1 MINWIKEEQ
10 LVRHE
15 DNEYENIMARVCIQ
29 TRSRVYSRGLFMET
43 EYLRLEKR
51 VSSPLI
57 LKFLSICN
65 VAGPHSST
73 NLKTIFNKSLLRIAL
88 D

>member
-29 TRSRVYSRGLFMET
+29 TRCA
-43 EYLRLEKR
+43 K
-51 VSSPLI
+51 SS
-57 LKFLSICN
+57 
-65 VAGPHSST
+65 
-73 NLKTIFNKSLLRIAL
+73 IFARIVHGNGIFTT
-88 D
+88 

>member
-1 MINWIKEEQ
+1 MINWIEEEQ

-29 TRSRVYSRGLFMET
+29 TRSRVYSRGLFTET

-65 VAGPHSST
+65 VAGPHSSRRISKLFLI
-73 NLKTIFNKSLLRIAL
+73 NLYYESH
-88 D
+88 